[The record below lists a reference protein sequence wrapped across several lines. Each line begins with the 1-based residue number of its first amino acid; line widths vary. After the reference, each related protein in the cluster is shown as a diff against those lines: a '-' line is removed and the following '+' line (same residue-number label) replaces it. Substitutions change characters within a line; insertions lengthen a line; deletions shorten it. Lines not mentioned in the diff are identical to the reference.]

1 MHPSEIDDNYYD
13 VDGDKLCDKRGNLF
27 YVNDGNRIYEVETNN
42 SYTSDDES
50 DEEENEFIIDMEKII
65 NYYYMIF
72 KKVYEIL
79 YESVKNRDD

>member
-1 MHPSEIDDNYYD
+1 
-13 VDGDKLCDKRGNLF
+13 
-27 YVNDGNRIYEVETNN
+27 
-42 SYTSDDES
+42 ES
-50 DEEENEFIIDMEKII
+50 DEEENEFIIDMEKFI

>member
-13 VDGDKLCDKRGNLF
+13 VDGDKICDKKGNLF

-42 SYTSDDES
+42 SYTSDYES
-50 DEEENEFIIDMEKII
+50 DEEENEFIIDMEKFI

>member
-1 MHPSEIDDNYYD
+1 MDDDYYD
-13 VDGDKLCDKRGNLF
+13 VDGDKICDKKGNLF

-42 SYTSDDES
+42 NYTSDDES
-50 DEEENEFIIDMEKII
+50 DEEENEFIIDMEKFI

>member
-1 MHPSEIDDNYYD
+1 MDDDYYD
-13 VDGDKLCDKRGNLF
+13 VDGDKLCDKKGNLF

-50 DEEENEFIIDMEKII
+50 DEEENEFIIDMEKFI